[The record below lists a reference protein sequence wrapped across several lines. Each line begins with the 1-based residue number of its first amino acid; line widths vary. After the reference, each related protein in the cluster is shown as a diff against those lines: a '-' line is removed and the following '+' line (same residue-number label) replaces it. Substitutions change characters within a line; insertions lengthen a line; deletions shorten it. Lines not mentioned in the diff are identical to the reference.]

1 MSSHLL
7 RSSHPDPRMILF
19 RLLGRI
25 FLLIAFAVVALGVLG
40 WLAGHDVT
48 KSAGELWYLL
58 EPGSLNVSQ
67 AIVQRYLHPSIWE
80 ALAVPLLVRP
90 FWEAM
95 VLSFIF
101 LLVLGSGLL
110 FLASR
115 RRRPRSSERS

>member
-1 MSSHLL
+1 
-7 RSSHPDPRMILF
+7 MILF

-25 FLLIAFAVVALGVLG
+25 FLMIAFAVVALGVLV

-58 EPGSLNVSQ
+58 EPASLNVLQ

>member
-1 MSSHLL
+1 
-7 RSSHPDPRMILF
+7 MILF

-25 FLLIAFAVVALGVLG
+25 FLLIAFAVVALGVLV

-58 EPGSLNVSQ
+58 EPGSLNASQ
-67 AIVQRYLHPSIWE
+67 AIVQRYMHPLIWE
-80 ALAVPLLVRP
+80 ALAVPLLARP
-90 FWEAM
+90 FWEAL

-115 RRRPRSSERS
+115 WRRPRSSERS

>member
-1 MSSHLL
+1 MIFSSGCLAAFSID
-7 RSSHPDPRMILF
+7 RF
-19 RLLGRI
+19 RR
-25 FLLIAFAVVALGVLG
+25 VALGVLV

-48 KSAGELWYLL
+48 KSAGELWYVL
-58 EPGSLNVSQ
+58 EPGSLNLSQ
-67 AIVQRYLHPSIWE
+67 AIVQRYLHPVIWE

-101 LLVLGSGLL
+101 LLVVGSGIV
-110 FLASR
+110 FLVRR

>member
-1 MSSHLL
+1 MARRLA
-7 RSSHPDPRMILF
+7 RCGVGGAEAADPRRAREGGLDVELAQ
-19 RLLGRI
+19 RWGVPASARELG
-25 FLLIAFAVVALGVLG
+25 APV
-40 WLAGHDVT
+40 
-48 KSAGELWYLL
+48 E
-58 EPGSLNVSQ
+58 
-67 AIVQRYLHPSIWE
+67 E